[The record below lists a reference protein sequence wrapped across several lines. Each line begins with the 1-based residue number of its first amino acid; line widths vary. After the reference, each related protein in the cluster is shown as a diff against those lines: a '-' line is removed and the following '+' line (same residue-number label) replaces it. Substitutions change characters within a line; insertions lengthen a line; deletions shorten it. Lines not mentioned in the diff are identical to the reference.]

1 MAADGG
7 TDGDGERTSPPET
20 PAAEPEP
27 RRRRRLTRHLTR
39 HWHDARQVWEDP
51 RSLGDILRGGLIR
64 IWCARGGGFFGLGYL
79 VTFVLMEVRLV
90 VSEFESSTG
99 VLDFITSQLLEY
111 LFRLGIMSFVN
122 VLLAFLWPLL
132 LLEHL
137 GGWGLLILPAAYLL
151 FERLLRPGIESAVPE
166 LAQARRTKEARRAA
180 KRAAAEAKRLA
191 AEEKAARRQRR
202 D

>member
-7 TDGDGERTSPPET
+7 TDGEGERTSPPEA
-20 PAAEPEP
+20 PDAEPEP
-27 RRRRRLTRHLTR
+27 RRKRRLTRHLR
-39 HWHDARQVWEDP
+39 NARQVWEDP
-51 RSLGDILRGGLIR
+51 RSLGDILRGGLIQ

-79 VTFVLMEVRLV
+79 VSFVLMEVRLV
-90 VSEFESSTG
+90 VSEFESSAG
-99 VLDFITSQLLEY
+99 AMDFITSQLLEY

-122 VLLAFLWPLL
+122 MLLAFLWPFL

-166 LAQARRTKEARRAA
+166 LEQARRAKGARKAA
-180 KRAAAEAKRLA
+180 KRAAAEAKRVA
-191 AEEKAARRQRR
+191 AEEKAARRKRR